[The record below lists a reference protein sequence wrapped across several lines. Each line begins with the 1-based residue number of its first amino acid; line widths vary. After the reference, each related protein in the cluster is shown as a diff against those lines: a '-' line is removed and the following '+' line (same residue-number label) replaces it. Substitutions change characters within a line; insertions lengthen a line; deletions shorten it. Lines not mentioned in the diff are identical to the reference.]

1 MFFIR
6 IYFIIVWQ
14 GGLQIA
20 CQNKGKEQKGQN
32 TTRPARAKA
41 LLTARYFK
49 AFALTGRLADCYYT
63 QGDALG

>member
-20 CQNKGKEQKGQN
+20 CQNKGEEQKGSKYN
-32 TTRPARAKA
+32 TPSKSKS
-41 LLTARYFK
+41 FI
-49 AFALTGRLADCYYT
+49 
-63 QGDALG
+63 ALGNIQSFMLLQGVRSKLTKIESYD